1 MSTLHRD
8 KSNPSVGED
17 ARKGG
22 AGSATHYRTVWRWHF
37 FGGLFV
43 APVLLVLAVTGAIYL
58 FDREIEGWWN
68 RDILTVR
75 VGAAPLALADQ
86 EAAVRVAYP
95 SATINRVR
103 LPRMPDQASRWLV
116 TLPEGQSSE
125 IFLDPYTGHVTGVA
139 DPDLQP
145 MAIVR
150 DLHGTLLAGDAGSY
164 LVELTACWTMVML
177 ATGIY
182 LWWPRT
188 WKARG
193 TIVPRVQAGGRRLWR
208 DLHAIPSIINALL
221 VIFLILTGLPWSAF
235 WGPQFAQLGQ
245 AIPFIA
251 PSPNFGDHR
260 AHITA
265 MLAEPADG
273 KDRAA
278 HNHADHAGETPRETE
293 NLPWVIVQTLRPSSA
308 GPVAIG
314 IAEMEALL
322 PLLERDR
329 FGGGGSI
336 SFPKKP
342 GDIFTISY
350 VPDQAEGQRTIY
362 IDPKDGRV
370 IENIGWDRYSVVGKV
385 TEWGVLTHMGRQ
397 YGLWNQ
403 IIGLVVCLCLVGTV
417 SAGIV
422 LWWRRR
428 PQGTWAAPQVTPSD
442 RMPSALKA
450 TIAAMA
456 VLFPLVGA
464 SLVLVYVAERFRRTF
479 LRRA

>member
-1 MSTLHRD
+1 V
-8 KSNPSVGED
+8 SVGE
-17 ARKGG
+17 
-22 AGSATHYRTVWRWHF
+22 
-37 FGGLFV
+37 
-43 APVLLVLAVTGAIYL
+43 
-58 FDREIEGWWN
+58 
-68 RDILTVR
+68 
-75 VGAAPLALADQ
+75 APLALADQ
-86 EAAVRVAYP
+86 EASVRAAYP

-103 LPRMPDQASRWLV
+103 LPRTSEQASRWLV
-116 TLPEGQSSE
+116 TLPEGENSE
-125 IFLDPYTGHVTGVA
+125 VFLDPYTGRVTGVA

-177 ATGIY
+177 ATGIF

-188 WKARG
+188 WKAKG
-193 TIVPRVQAGGRRLWR
+193 TIIPRLEAGGRRLWR

-221 VIFLILTGLPWSAF
+221 IMFLILTGLPWSAF
-235 WGPQFAQLGQ
+235 WGPQFAKLGH

-260 AHITA
+260 GHVAA
-265 MLAEPADG
+265 MQAESTDEAAP
-273 KDRAA
+273 AA
-278 HNHADHAGETPRETE
+278 HNHADHPGETPTVTE
-293 NLPWVIVQTLRPSSA
+293 NTPWVIAQTPRPSGT

-314 IAEMEALL
+314 IAQMEALL
-322 PLLERDR
+322 PLLERER

-336 SFPKKP
+336 SYPKKP
-342 GDIFTISY
+342 GDIFAISY

-362 IDPKDGRV
+362 VDPKDGRV
-370 IENIGWDRYSVVGKV
+370 IENIGWDRYSAVGKV

-417 SAGIV
+417 TAGIV

-428 PQGTWAAPQVTPSD
+428 PQGTWAAPQVQPRD
-442 RMPSALKA
+442 RMPSALKV
-450 TIAAMA
+450 TIASMA
-456 VLFPLVGA
+456 VLFPLVGV
-464 SLVLVYVAERFRRTF
+464 SLVLVYVAERLSRTF
-479 LRRA
+479 VRRA